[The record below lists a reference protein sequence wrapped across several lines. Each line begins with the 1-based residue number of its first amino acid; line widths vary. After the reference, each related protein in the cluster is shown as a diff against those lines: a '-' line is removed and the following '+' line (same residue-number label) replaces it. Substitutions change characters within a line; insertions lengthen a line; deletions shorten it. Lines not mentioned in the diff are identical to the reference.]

1 MYNKIKLSK
10 AILKEGTIE
19 QANKN
24 MRDNSKVSHKSSGIK
39 VSSIYNMKCR
49 ISRWVCMTLG
59 NKNAKSPKHQISLSK
74 LDRFPY
80 KGLLQLKEY
89 EI

>member
-24 MRDNSKVSHKSSGIK
+24 MRDNSKVSNKSSGIQ

-59 NKNAKSPKHQISLSK
+59 NKNAKTSNITWQIGQISLH
-74 LDRFPY
+74 RVVT
-80 KGLLQLKEY
+80 G
-89 EI
+89 